1 VEDQL
6 LALAPYIKKVACR
19 QQQQR
24 TAAREE
30 SLACLDIGLDTCR
43 KWTVP
48 LMSDDPRMT
57 LGAAGAVTEDWQNL
71 GGGGGPATDSAA
83 KKMSTAG
90 NIISE
95 TGGGQLVAD
104 SDGQVAT
111 APCKKSLDQLLVE
124 KRREC
129 AIQMAYR
136 DSLRQEGGRA
146 GAGGTARRPRGV
158 LVAHLT
164 EHKGAVTGLVA
175 VPETTLLASTSAD
188 GTLRIW
194 DCTKMEGR
202 NIANKVGYSIHFYE
216 NIAVGKLNG
225 QFHFQ

>member
-1 VEDQL
+1 MEDQL

-19 QQQQR
+19 QQQR

-71 GGGGGPATDSAA
+71 GGGGGGGPAADSAA

-95 TGGGQLVAD
+95 SGGPLVAD

-146 GAGGTARRPRGV
+146 GAGGTAWRPRGV

-202 NIANKVGYSIHFYE
+202 NIANKVGYYNINFYE
-216 NIAVGKLNG
+216 NVAEDK
-225 QFHFQ
+225 